1 LLKPI
6 IQNKVKNYY
15 LFLIFTARWFNIEI
29 LSVDVETQICDVF
42 FIGMKEK
49 VELSSIFVKLLP
61 AFSPTIFQAGTY
73 CEAIYSED
81 GNFYACVIEKVE
93 GDEFHIRFKKYNKRF
108 NIFILREV
116 KTINYLRESKNAD
129 YNKKI
134 QFENLDTFKVPDYL
148 KILPVIIILIIL
160 NFQNDTE
167 EQRQKKKKKIKA
179 LK

>member
-29 LSVDVETQICDVF
+29 LSVDVETQICEVF

-93 GDEFHIRFKKYNKRF
+93 GDEFHIRFKKYNKR
-108 NIFILREV
+108 EV

-148 KILPVIIILIIL
+148 KILP
-160 NFQNDTE
+160 NDTE